1 VNGTN
6 YALGA
11 PLGTGTVISN
21 TNATAFSTTGL
32 TPATT
37 YDFYVYSFNTG
48 ACGTAYLTAAP
59 LFGSIATLPCTGP
72 PTLTCPAN
80 ITVNNTPGQCGAAVV
95 YPPATGGGSPPP
107 TVTYSIASGSFFPVG
122 TTTVTATATN
132 ICGVTTCTFTV
143 TVVDTQPPT
152 ITCPS
157 NITRNNDPNL
167 CSAVV
172 TYAAPT
178 ASDNCPFPGTVPFS
192 ITQNTSNSVVAGS
205 VSCNAGGFHTNNSY
219 WRAYD
224 LGPMALTGPF
234 TVNSVTFGIELA
246 DANGVGTTQPVTVR
260 VHTSAG
266 AFPGGV
272 RTQVASQTFN
282 IPDQTLSL
290 YTATFTSAPTVP
302 ANAILVLEV
311 FTPDGRA
318 PANNRFFIG
327 SNALGQSAPCYLS
340 AADCGAPN
348 PVTLASLGFPNMHAI
363 INAAGLVS
371 NPASSITQIAGLPS
385 GAAFPVGV
393 TNNTF
398 RVTDAA
404 GNTATCTFRV
414 TVVDN
419 QLPVFTSC
427 PASVVR
433 NTDLDQC
440 YSTYLPPQ
448 PTFTDNCGVTN
459 LTWQMTG
466 ATVLSNLGAGIN
478 YVPSTQFQ
486 LTGRTGVGVTTV
498 TYRAYDAALNLQTC
512 VFTVTVNDAQIP
524 VIGTQPA
531 TRFVCVGSP
540 GSFSVGVTAN
550 GGPISYQWQEWNGTG
565 WVNITTGGN
574 ASTYTIPA
582 VSFNDNTRT
591 FRCFVSGRCT
601 DVISGTA
608 TLYINPLPSVSVVT
622 SIPPALVP
630 GQVLNIS
637 SNVSP
642 GGGSYRWFK
651 NGVMLTSPNQQLPVL
666 SGLSVNDIGTYRLV
680 YTDLNGCVNTS
691 ADVVVSGQASDNLWV
706 YPVPNYGTFQVRFF
720 NQSGE
725 GATVRVFDA
734 KGSKVYE
741 RAVVTSLAYTSIVVD
756 LGPAVTDG
764 VYIVDLV
771 NGAGKRV
778 GVKKIVVRRKI

>member
-1 VNGTN
+1 LHTDNSYFRN
-6 YALGA
+6 YPLALSG
-11 PLGTGTVISN
+11 PL
-21 TNATAFSTTGL
+21 
-32 TPATT
+32 
-37 YDFYVYSFNTG
+37 
-48 ACGTAYLTAAP
+48 
-59 LFGSIATLPCTGP
+59 
-72 PTLTCPAN
+72 
-80 ITVNNTPGQCGAAVV
+80 
-95 YPPATGGGSPPP
+95 
-107 TVTYSIASGSFFPVG
+107 
-122 TTTVTATATN
+122 
-132 ICGVTTCTFTV
+132 
-143 TVVDTQPPT
+143 T
-152 ITCPS
+152 IT
-157 NITRNNDPNL
+157 
-167 CSAVV
+167 
-172 TYAAPT
+172 
-178 ASDNCPFPGTVPFS
+178 
-192 ITQNTSNSVVAGS
+192 SVQ
-205 VSCNAGGFHTNNSY
+205 
-219 WRAYD
+219 
-224 LGPMALTGPF
+224 
-234 TVNSVTFGIELA
+234 FGIELA
-246 DANGVGTTQPVTVR
+246 NASGVGTTQPVTVR
-260 VHTSAG
+260 VYNSPVPFPAPVASLG
-266 AFPGGV
+266 AP
-272 RTQVASQTFN
+272 VASQTFN
-282 IPDQTLSL
+282 IPDQTMSL
-290 YTATFTSAPTVP
+290 YTATFTSPPNVP
-302 ANAILVLEV
+302 ANANLVIEV
-311 FTPDGRA
+311 FTPSGQA
-318 PANNRFFIG
+318 AGHSFFIG
-327 SNALGQSAPCYLS
+327 SNAQPETAPSYIM
-340 AADCGAPN
+340 AAACGIAN
-348 PVTLASLGFPNMHAI
+348 PVTIASVGFPNMHMI
-363 INAAGLVS
+363 INVNGLVA
-371 NPASSITQIAGLPS
+371 NPAGSLTQIAGLPS
-385 GAAFPVGV
+385 GSVFPVGV
-393 TNNTF
+393 TTNTF
-398 RVTDAA
+398 RVTDAV
-404 GNTATCTFRV
+404 GNTATCSFTV

-642 GGGSYRWFK
+642 GGGQYRWFK

-666 SGLSVNDIGTYRLV
+666 SGLTVDDIGTYRLV

-691 ADVVVSGQASDNLWV
+691 ADVVVSGLASDNLWV
-706 YPVPNYGTFQVRFF
+706 YPVPNYGIFHVRFF

-741 RAVVTSLAYTSIVVD
+741 RAVVTSLAYTDIIVD
-756 LGPAVTDG
+756 LGPGIADG
-764 VYIVDLV
+764 VYIVELV

-778 GVKKIVVRRKI
+778 GVKKVVVRQKI